1 MHRVRPQ
8 ASVGDPKSCSR
19 GRSTP
24 GHLLRCSSAPSPS
37 SFPER
42 RARHLRSS
50 PCLRRPGLAGKFSCE
65 KRLQN
70 TRVPIIQVRS
80 IQDVPGTRRPRGLGR
95 SGPGPVSPQG
105 PCPSGLSPLCTR
117 SSVPSLLPGALRPP
131 GSRGPFLA
139 NGSAAPVIRSQLDVN
154 RGSGQTEFRAE
165 AAVPVPEGAAKTASP
180 PQAPPAGLARVVGS
194 QVPGDVQTAPG
205 TCRGLHEHALL
216 LPLASPGPTS
226 LGPPL
231 PGQNVTGVTALR
243 PGGATQKPGS
253 CALLGV

>member
-24 GHLLRCSSAPSPS
+24 GHLLRCSSAPPHPVSQK
-37 SFPER
+37 EG
-42 RARHLRSS
+42 RATSEAAHAFAGQDLLESS
-50 PCLRRPGLAGKFSCE
+50 PV

-70 TRVPIIQVRS
+70 TRVPITQVRS
-80 IQDVPGTRRPRGLGR
+80 IQDVPGTRRPQGLGR

-117 SSVPSLLPGALRPP
+117 SSLPSLLPGALRPP
-131 GSRGPFLA
+131 GSRGPFLVS
-139 NGSAAPVIRSQLDVN
+139 GSAAPVIRSQLDVN

-165 AAVPVPEGAAKTASP
+165 ASVPVPEGAAKTASP

-205 TCRGLHEHALL
+205 TRRGLHEHALL